1 MTLRKKTLVVI
12 ASAVLV
18 LAALWYLLQH
28 LPVLS
33 SFQQYVALGALV
45 LIPLCS
51 GLILLALERQ
61 VLRRVHSL
69 GAQVD
74 RLRESRDLS
83 ARVALGGS
91 DDLAALADKINHMLG
106 DLKAADDSIRQR
118 EPYLQG
124 LSAAAQALLT
134 PGPDIPYQA
143 FLQALGRSSQASRVY
158 VFLNQRA
165 SDGRSLLSQKAEWC
179 APGVRPQ
186 IDNPELQNLPWVA
199 SGLGRWEQVL
209 SRGDS
214 INGLVS
220 SLLPSEQAA
229 LAGQD
234 IQAIL
239 LLPLIVN
246 GAFVG
251 LIGFDQ
257 CAEAREWDAAEVDL
271 LRAAAADLV
280 QALKHKRDE
289 QVQAAIYRISQAA
302 QTVQNLDEL
311 FLALHAIVGEL
322 MPAGNFY
329 IALYDAHKGLLEFPC
344 FVDQFDQSPEPKPLG
359 RGLTEYVLRT
369 GQPLLADPLEFQKL
383 LAEGQVD
390 DIGAPSIDWLGV
402 PLQVHDKT
410 IGVLVVQSYT
420 EGVRYGEQHLD
431 ILTFVSTQVAMA
443 IERQR
448 SEDALR
454 QSEQKYRTI
463 FETTGTATIIVEEDT
478 TILLANRRFEAL
490 TGYTREEVQG
500 RKHWTELVSPE
511 DLPRM
516 REYHRARRVNPEPVP
531 QDYEFCLVNR
541 QGQRKQVF
549 ITVAIIPG
557 TAQSVASLQDLTERM
572 QAQEAR
578 ERLEAQLRQAQ
589 KMEAVG
595 ILAGGVAHDFNNLL
609 TVILGNS
616 ELALAQVQADQ
627 PLHKEMSTIQRAAR
641 RGATLTRQLLAFSRR
656 QVLQQQPLDVNQR
669 VQALSDMLSRLIGVD
684 ISLQLDLA
692 PHLAP
697 VSADAVAL
705 DQVLMNLVLN
715 ARDAMPQGG
724 TLRVAT
730 AQFTADGAYLL
741 SHPAAHAGEYVHI
754 TVADTGMGMTREA
767 QQHLFE
773 PFFTT
778 KEVGKGTGLGLS
790 VVYGIVQQHHGWI
803 DVTSQVGQGTQF
815 DIYLPAADGAG
826 ESEERNVKRET

>member
-1 MTLRKKTLVVI
+1 
-12 ASAVLV
+12 
-18 LAALWYLLQH
+18 
-28 LPVLS
+28 
-33 SFQQYVALGALV
+33 
-45 LIPLCS
+45 
-51 GLILLALERQ
+51 
-61 VLRRVHSL
+61 
-69 GAQVD
+69 
-74 RLRESRDLS
+74 
-83 ARVALGGS
+83 
-91 DDLAALADKINHMLG
+91 
-106 DLKAADDSIRQR
+106 
-118 EPYLQG
+118 
-124 LSAAAQALLT
+124 
-134 PGPDIPYQA
+134 
-143 FLQALGRSSQASRVY
+143 
-158 VFLNQRA
+158 
-165 SDGRSLLSQKAEWC
+165 
-179 APGVRPQ
+179 
-186 IDNPELQNLPWVA
+186 
-199 SGLGRWEQVL
+199 
-209 SRGDS
+209 
-214 INGLVS
+214 
-220 SLLPSEQAA
+220 
-229 LAGQD
+229 
-234 IQAIL
+234 
-239 LLPLIVN
+239 
-246 GAFVG
+246 
-251 LIGFDQ
+251 
-257 CAEAREWDAAEVDL
+257 
-271 LRAAAADLV
+271 
-280 QALKHKRDE
+280 
-289 QVQAAIYRISQAA
+289 
-302 QTVQNLDEL
+302 
-311 FLALHAIVGEL
+311 
-322 MPAGNFY
+322 
-329 IALYDAHKGLLEFPC
+329 
-344 FVDQFDQSPEPKPLG
+344 
-359 RGLTEYVLRT
+359 
-369 GQPLLADPLEFQKL
+369 
-383 LAEGQVD
+383 
-390 DIGAPSIDWLGV
+390 
-402 PLQVHDKT
+402 
-410 IGVLVVQSYT
+410 
-420 EGVRYGEQHLD
+420 
-431 ILTFVSTQVAMA
+431 
-443 IERQR
+443 
-448 SEDALR
+448 
-454 QSEQKYRTI
+454 
-463 FETTGTATIIVEEDT
+463 
-478 TILLANRRFEAL
+478 
-490 TGYTREEVQG
+490 
-500 RKHWTELVSPE
+500 
-511 DLPRM
+511 
-516 REYHRARRVNPEPVP
+516 
-531 QDYEFCLVNR
+531 VNR

>member
-1 MTLRKKTLVVI
+1 MTWRQKTLVVI
-12 ASAVLV
+12 ASTVLV
-18 LAALWYLLQH
+18 LAALWYSLQH
-28 LPVLS
+28 LLS
-33 SFQQYVALGALV
+33 PHNVQQYVALGALV
-45 LIPLCS
+45 LIPLCT
-51 GLILLALERQ
+51 GLILLALERP

-69 GAQVD
+69 GTQVD
-74 RLRESRDLS
+74 RLGESRDLS

-91 DDLAALADKINHMLG
+91 DDLAALADKINRMLG

-118 EPYLQG
+118 ERYLQG

-143 FLQALGRSSQASRVY
+143 FLEALGRSSRASRVY
-158 VFLNQRA
+158 VFLNHRA
-165 SDGRSLLSQKAEWC
+165 SDGRSLFSQKAEWC
-179 APGVRPQ
+179 APGVTPQ

-214 INGLVS
+214 INALVS

-280 QALKHKRDE
+280 QAFKHKRDE
-289 QVQAAIYRISQAA
+289 QVQAATYRISQAA

-311 FLALHAIVGEL
+311 FPALHAIVGEL
-322 MPAGNFY
+322 MPVDNLY
-329 IALYDAHKGLLEFPC
+329 IALYDAHKGLLEFPY
-344 FVDQFDQSPEPKPLG
+344 FVDQFDSTPQPKPLG

-369 GQPLLADPLEFQKL
+369 GQPLLADPPEFQRL

-402 PLQVHDKT
+402 PLQAHDKT
-410 IGVLVVQSYT
+410 IGALVVQSYT
-420 EGVRYGEQHLD
+420 EGVRYDEQHKD
-431 ILTFVSTQVAMA
+431 VLTFVSTQVAMA

-454 QSEQKYRTI
+454 RSEQRYRTI
-463 FETTGTATIIVEEDT
+463 FETTGTATIIIEADT
-478 TILLANRRFEAL
+478 TVSLANWQFERL
-490 TGYTREEVQG
+490 SGYSRDEIEG
-500 RKHWTELVSPE
+500 RKSWTEVAAPD
-511 DLPRM
+511 DLERM
-516 REYHRARRVNPEPVP
+516 KEYHQLRR
-531 QDYEFCLVNR
+531 QDPDSAPSNYEFSFTNR
-541 QGQRKQVF
+541 QGDRREVLVT
-549 ITVAIIPG
+549 IAMIPG
-557 TAQSVASLQDLTERM
+557 TQQSVASLLDVTELR
-572 QAQEAR
+572 QAEAGRQKLQE
-578 ERLEAQLRQAQ
+578 QLRQAQ

-595 ILAGGVAHDFNNLL
+595 LLAGGVAHDFNNLL

-616 ELALAQVQADQ
+616 ELALQQLQPEQ
-627 PLHKEMSTIQRAAR
+627 PLHRELSVIERAAR
-641 RGATLTRQLLAFSRR
+641 RGASLTQQLLAFSRR
-656 QVLQQQPLDVNQR
+656 QVLQPSAVDLNQ
-669 VQALSDMLSRLIGVD
+669 LITDMARMLGRLIGVD
-684 ISLQLDLA
+684 VDLRLELCPEA
-692 PHLAP
+692 AR
-697 VSADAVAL
+697 VSGDAGAL
-705 DQVLMNLVLN
+705 DQMLMNLTLN

-724 TLRVAT
+724 TLTIRTARVCPSREA
-730 AQFTADGAYLL
+730 LRN
-741 SHPAAHAGEYVHI
+741 HPEARPGQYVCVA
-754 TVADTGMGMTREA
+754 VADTGVGMDADA
-767 QQHLFE
+767 QSHLFE

-790 VVYGIVQQHHGWI
+790 VVYGIVQQHRGWI
-803 DVTSQVGQGTQF
+803 DVTSQVGQGTRF

-826 ESEERNVKRET
+826 EE